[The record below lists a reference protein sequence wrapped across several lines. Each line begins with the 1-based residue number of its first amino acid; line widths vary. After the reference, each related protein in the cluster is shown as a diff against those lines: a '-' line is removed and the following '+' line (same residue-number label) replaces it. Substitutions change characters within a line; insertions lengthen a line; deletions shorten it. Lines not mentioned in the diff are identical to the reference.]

1 MRFVNKMR
9 IYFDNCSLQRPLDD
23 QAQPRIEWET
33 GAVIAIL
40 AACET
45 GDATL
50 VSSEVLLA
58 EIAGTFDLERRETT
72 LGILGIAQE
81 TIVVGEEIE
90 ERAQE
95 LENFGIGTMDTLH
108 LASAEAGRAEYFCTC
123 DDKLLKRAR
132 AINGLETKAVSPI
145 ELFEEIRK

>member
-1 MRFVNKMR
+1 M
-9 IYFDNCSLQRPLDD
+9 
-23 QAQPRIEWET
+23 
-33 GAVIAIL
+33 IAIL